1 MPTRTENKEH
11 LNNSP
16 KEHKMGYKSIGKRLQ
31 MAREEAGFNQ
41 EQLAARIGCSQST
54 LSNYEKGKRRV
65 YLAQLEK
72 IAWVLNK
79 PIEYFL
85 QPVNNYADE
94 INSIRTAEHIND
106 QPLSKAL
113 DKIPSSHQSR
123 DVQSHLS
130 GVRDEPVAEDELLH
144 SFRSLSPQGQKLAL
158 NFIDWL
164 KTKEVNRNG

>member
-1 MPTRTENKEH
+1 
-11 LNNSP
+11 
-16 KEHKMGYKSIGKRLQ
+16 MGYKSIGKRLQ

-72 IAWVLNK
+72 IARVLNK

-85 QPVNNYADE
+85 KPVNNCADE
-94 INSIRTAEHIND
+94 INSLRAAEHIID
-106 QPLSKAL
+106 LPLRRPL
-113 DKIPSSHQSR
+113 DIIPESHQSK
-123 DVQSHLS
+123 DVQSYVS
-130 GVRDEPVAEDELLH
+130 GVRDAHVIENELLN
-144 SFRSLSPQGQKLAL
+144 SFRSLSPEGKKLAL

-164 KTKEVNRNG
+164 KAREVNSNG